1 MVNDDI
7 TREIIGS
14 AIQVHATLGPG
25 LLESAYRVCLHQ
37 ELVLKGLSVDVEWPI
52 PVVYRERRI
61 EVGYRVDLLVENRVL
76 VELKAL
82 TKVLPVHEAQLL
94 SYLRLSGHPLGL
106 LINFHVPLLRDGIR
120 RIVNQM
126 PHRKPWSPSTTETT

>member
-25 LLESAYRVCLHQ
+25 LLESAYRVCLHE
-37 ELVLKGLSVDVEWPI
+37 ELVLKRLNVEVEWPI
-52 PVVYRERRI
+52 PVAYRGRQI
-61 EVGYRVDLLVENRVL
+61 DVGYRIDLLVEDRVL

-94 SYLRLSGHPLGL
+94 SYLRLGGYPVGL

-120 RIVNQM
+120 RMVNQL
-126 PHRKPWSPSTTETT
+126 PEHTTWSRSTTERT

>member
-1 MVNDDI
+1 MASDDI
-7 TREIIGS
+7 TREIIGA
-14 AIQVHATLGPG
+14 AIQVHAALGPG

-61 EVGYRVDLLVENRVL
+61 DVGYRVDLLVENRVL

-94 SYLRLSGHPLGL
+94 SYLRLSGCPVGL

-120 RIVNQM
+120 RMVNQVS
-126 PHRKPWSPSTTETT
+126 HRMPWSPSTTEST